1 MVQKIKNNNLA
12 EYRAFQEEKNKELV
26 LKSIKYIKSLNGII
40 NFSTVSQVTYDIADP
55 LKNEK
60 GLTLAGLS
68 KNKLYRSLI
77 EKAKLSQN
85 IDINLKSNRD
95 FYENSSNSNM
105 TVADIKLQLHEL
117 RVKNVNLKMENKI
130 LSEQMKTLSSTV
142 STVEP
147 VSDIN
152 ANASIV
158 IENDSYLTL
167 GGGLNMMGTNILSSY
182 YMTGNIRKFENLE
195 NELINNYNIKREEIK
210 LGFFEGNFF
219 VEIKSGQQLIY
230 KHLFNLL

>member
-85 IDINLKSNRD
+85 IDINLKSNRS

-130 LSEQMKTLSSTV
+130 LSEQMKTLSSTPN
-142 STVEP
+142 TVET
-147 VSDIN
+147 VSDDMLKKYKFLYQICSN
-152 ANASIV
+152 LISRLLELDVAYIDLERTTLNVQIYDDV
-158 IENDSYLTL
+158 ILQKEALE
-167 GGGLNMMGTNILSSY
+167 ILY
-182 YMTGNIRKFENLE
+182 KDKL
-195 NELINNYNIKREEIK
+195 NELKNGK
-210 LGFFEGNFF
+210 
-219 VEIKSGQQLIY
+219 
-230 KHLFNLL
+230 

>member
-1 MVQKIKNNNLA
+1 VVQKIKNNNLA

-77 EKAKLSQN
+77 DKAKLSQN
-85 IDINLKSNRD
+85 IDINLKSNRS

-147 VSDIN
+147 VSDDMLKKYKFLYQICSN
-152 ANASIV
+152 LISRLLELDVAYIDLERTTLNVQIYDDV
-158 IENDSYLTL
+158 ILQKEALE
-167 GGGLNMMGTNILSSY
+167 ILY
-182 YMTGNIRKFENLE
+182 KDKL
-195 NELINNYNIKREEIK
+195 NELKN
-210 LGFFEGNFF
+210 GN
-219 VEIKSGQQLIY
+219 
-230 KHLFNLL
+230 

>member
-1 MVQKIKNNNLA
+1 MVKKIKNNNLA

-85 IDINLKSNRD
+85 IDINLKSNRS
-95 FYENSSNSNM
+95 FYENSSNSNI

-147 VSDIN
+147 VSDDMLKKYKFLYQICSN
-152 ANASIV
+152 LISRLLELDVAYIDLERTTLNVQIYDDV
-158 IENDSYLTL
+158 ILQKEALE
-167 GGGLNMMGTNILSSY
+167 ILY
-182 YMTGNIRKFENLE
+182 KDKL
-195 NELINNYNIKREEIK
+195 NELKN
-210 LGFFEGNFF
+210 GN
-219 VEIKSGQQLIY
+219 
-230 KHLFNLL
+230 

>member
-85 IDINLKSNRD
+85 IDINLKLNRS

-147 VSDIN
+147 VSDDMLKKYKFLYQICSN
-152 ANASIV
+152 LISRLLELEVAYIDLERTTLNVQIYDDV
-158 IENDSYLTL
+158 ILQKEALE
-167 GGGLNMMGTNILSSY
+167 ILY
-182 YMTGNIRKFENLE
+182 KDKL
-195 NELINNYNIKREEIK
+195 NELKNGK
-210 LGFFEGNFF
+210 
-219 VEIKSGQQLIY
+219 
-230 KHLFNLL
+230 

>member
-85 IDINLKSNRD
+85 IDMNLKSNRS

-147 VSDIN
+147 VSDDMLKKYKFLYQICSN
-152 ANASIV
+152 LISRLLELDVAYIDLERTTLNVQMYDDV
-158 IENDSYLTL
+158 ILQKEALE
-167 GGGLNMMGTNILSSY
+167 ILY
-182 YMTGNIRKFENLE
+182 KDKL
-195 NELINNYNIKREEIK
+195 NELKN
-210 LGFFEGNFF
+210 GN
-219 VEIKSGQQLIY
+219 
-230 KHLFNLL
+230 

>member
-85 IDINLKSNRD
+85 IDINLKSNRS

-147 VSDIN
+147 VSDDMLKKYKFLYQICSN
-152 ANASIV
+152 LISRLLELGVAYIDLERTTLNVQIYDDV
-158 IENDSYLTL
+158 ILQKEALE
-167 GGGLNMMGTNILSSY
+167 ILY
-182 YMTGNIRKFENLE
+182 KDKL
-195 NELINNYNIKREEIK
+195 NELKN
-210 LGFFEGNFF
+210 GN
-219 VEIKSGQQLIY
+219 
-230 KHLFNLL
+230 

>member
-147 VSDIN
+147 VSDDMLKKYKFLYQICSN
-152 ANASIV
+152 LISRLLELDVAYIDLERTTLNVQMYDDV
-158 IENDSYLTL
+158 ILQKEALE
-167 GGGLNMMGTNILSSY
+167 ILY
-182 YMTGNIRKFENLE
+182 KDKL
-195 NELINNYNIKREEIK
+195 NELKN
-210 LGFFEGNFF
+210 GN
-219 VEIKSGQQLIY
+219 
-230 KHLFNLL
+230 

>member
-26 LKSIKYIKSLNGII
+26 LKSIKHINSLNGII
-40 NFSTVSQVTYDIADP
+40 NFSTVSQVTYDLADP

-85 IDINLKSNRD
+85 IDINLKSNRS

-147 VSDIN
+147 VSDDMLKKYKFLYQICSN
-152 ANASIV
+152 LISRLLELDVAYIDLERTTLNVQIYDDV
-158 IENDSYLTL
+158 ILQKEALE
-167 GGGLNMMGTNILSSY
+167 ILY
-182 YMTGNIRKFENLE
+182 KDKL
-195 NELINNYNIKREEIK
+195 NELKN
-210 LGFFEGNFF
+210 GN
-219 VEIKSGQQLIY
+219 
-230 KHLFNLL
+230 

>member
-1 MVQKIKNNNLA
+1 MVKKIKNNNLA

-26 LKSIKYIKSLNGII
+26 LKSIKHINSLNGII

-85 IDINLKSNRD
+85 ININLKSNRS

-117 RVKNVNLKMENKI
+117 RVKNVNLKRENKI
-130 LSEQMKTLSSTV
+130 LSEQMKTLSSTPN
-142 STVEP
+142 TVET
-147 VSDIN
+147 VSDDMLEKYKFLYQICSN
-152 ANASIV
+152 LISRLLELDVAYIDLERTTLNVQIYDDV
-158 IENDSYLTL
+158 ILQKEALE
-167 GGGLNMMGTNILSSY
+167 ILY
-182 YMTGNIRKFENLE
+182 KDKL
-195 NELINNYNIKREEIK
+195 NELKNGK
-210 LGFFEGNFF
+210 
-219 VEIKSGQQLIY
+219 
-230 KHLFNLL
+230 

>member
-1 MVQKIKNNNLA
+1 MVKKIKNNNLA

-85 IDINLKSNRD
+85 IDINLKLNRS

-117 RVKNVNLKMENKI
+117 RVKNVNLKRENKI
-130 LSEQMKTLSSTV
+130 LSEQMKTLSSTQN
-142 STVEP
+142 TVET
-147 VSDIN
+147 VSDDMLKKYKFLYQICSN
-152 ANASIV
+152 LISRLLELEVAYIDLERTTLNVQIYDDV
-158 IENDSYLTL
+158 ILQ
-167 GGGLNMMGTNILSSY
+167 
-182 YMTGNIRKFENLE
+182 
-195 NELINNYNIKREEIK
+195 KRSEERRVGK
-210 LGFFEGNFF
+210 
-219 VEIKSGQQLIY
+219 
-230 KHLFNLL
+230 

>member
-85 IDINLKSNRD
+85 IDINLKSNRS

-130 LSEQMKTLSSTV
+130 LSEQMKTLSFVSNPVETV
-142 STVEP
+142 SDDMLKKYKFLYQICSNLISRLLELDVAYIDLERTTLNVQIY
-147 VSDIN
+147 DD
-152 ANASIV
+152 V
-158 IENDSYLTL
+158 ILQKEALE
-167 GGGLNMMGTNILSSY
+167 ILY
-182 YMTGNIRKFENLE
+182 KDKL
-195 NELINNYNIKREEIK
+195 NELKN
-210 LGFFEGNFF
+210 GN
-219 VEIKSGQQLIY
+219 
-230 KHLFNLL
+230 

>member
-85 IDINLKSNRD
+85 ININLKSNRS

-130 LSEQMKTLSSTV
+130 LSEQMKTLSFVSNPVETV
-142 STVEP
+142 SDDMLKKYKFLYQICSNLISRLLELDVAYIDLERTTLNVQIY
-147 VSDIN
+147 DD
-152 ANASIV
+152 V
-158 IENDSYLTL
+158 ILQKEALE
-167 GGGLNMMGTNILSSY
+167 ILY
-182 YMTGNIRKFENLE
+182 KDKL
-195 NELINNYNIKREEIK
+195 NELKN
-210 LGFFEGNFF
+210 GN
-219 VEIKSGQQLIY
+219 
-230 KHLFNLL
+230 

>member
-85 IDINLKSNRD
+85 IDMNLKSNRS

-147 VSDIN
+147 VSDDMLKKYKFLYQICSN
-152 ANASIV
+152 LISRLLELDVAYIDLERTTLNVQIYDDV
-158 IENDSYLTL
+158 ILQKEALE
-167 GGGLNMMGTNILSSY
+167 ILY
-182 YMTGNIRKFENLE
+182 KDKL
-195 NELINNYNIKREEIK
+195 NELKN
-210 LGFFEGNFF
+210 GN
-219 VEIKSGQQLIY
+219 
-230 KHLFNLL
+230 

>member
-1 MVQKIKNNNLA
+1 MVKKIKNNNLA

-40 NFSTVSQVTYDIADP
+40 NFSTVSQVTYDLADP
-55 LKNEK
+55 LKKEK
-60 GLTLAGLS
+60 GLTVSGVS

-77 EKAKLSQN
+77 NKAQLSQN
-85 IDINLKSNRD
+85 IDINLKSNQN
-95 FYENSSNSNM
+95 FYESSSNSNI

-147 VSDIN
+147 VSDDMLKKYKFLYQICSN
-152 ANASIV
+152 LISRLLELDVAYIDLERTTLNVQIYDDV
-158 IENDSYLTL
+158 ILQKEALE
-167 GGGLNMMGTNILSSY
+167 ILY
-182 YMTGNIRKFENLE
+182 KDKL
-195 NELINNYNIKREEIK
+195 NELKN
-210 LGFFEGNFF
+210 GN
-219 VEIKSGQQLIY
+219 
-230 KHLFNLL
+230 

>member
-77 EKAKLSQN
+77 DKAKLSQN
-85 IDINLKSNRD
+85 IDINLKSNRS
-95 FYENSSNSNM
+95 FYENSSNSNI

-147 VSDIN
+147 VSDDMLEKYKFLYQICSN
-152 ANASIV
+152 LISRLLELDVAYIDLERTTLNVQMYDDV
-158 IENDSYLTL
+158 ILQKEALE
-167 GGGLNMMGTNILSSY
+167 ILY
-182 YMTGNIRKFENLE
+182 KDKL
-195 NELINNYNIKREEIK
+195 NELKN
-210 LGFFEGNFF
+210 GN
-219 VEIKSGQQLIY
+219 
-230 KHLFNLL
+230 

>member
-68 KNKLYRSLI
+68 KNKLYKSLI

-85 IDINLKSNRD
+85 IDINLKSNRS

-147 VSDIN
+147 VNDDMLKKYKFLYQICSNLISRLLELDVAYIDLERTTLN
-152 ANASIV
+152 VQIYDDV
-158 IENDSYLTL
+158 ILQKEALE
-167 GGGLNMMGTNILSSY
+167 ILY
-182 YMTGNIRKFENLE
+182 KDKL
-195 NELINNYNIKREEIK
+195 NELKN
-210 LGFFEGNFF
+210 GN
-219 VEIKSGQQLIY
+219 
-230 KHLFNLL
+230 

>member
-85 IDINLKSNRD
+85 IDINLKSNRS

-130 LSEQMKTLSSTV
+130 LSEQMKTLSSTTN
-142 STVEP
+142 TVEP
-147 VSDIN
+147 VSDDMLKKYKFLYQICSN
-152 ANASIV
+152 LISRLLELDVAYIDLERTTLNVQMYDDV
-158 IENDSYLTL
+158 IIQKEALE
-167 GGGLNMMGTNILSSY
+167 ILY
-182 YMTGNIRKFENLE
+182 KDKL
-195 NELINNYNIKREEIK
+195 NELKN
-210 LGFFEGNFF
+210 GN
-219 VEIKSGQQLIY
+219 
-230 KHLFNLL
+230 

>member
-1 MVQKIKNNNLA
+1 MVKKIKNNNLA

-85 IDINLKSNRD
+85 IDINLKSNRS
-95 FYENSSNSNM
+95 FYENSSNSNI

-130 LSEQMKTLSSTV
+130 LSEQMKTLSSTPN
-142 STVEP
+142 TIEP
-147 VSDIN
+147 VSDDMLKKYKFLYQICSN
-152 ANASIV
+152 LISRLLELDVAYIDLERTTLNVQIYDDV
-158 IENDSYLTL
+158 ILQKEALE
-167 GGGLNMMGTNILSSY
+167 ILY
-182 YMTGNIRKFENLE
+182 KDKL
-195 NELINNYNIKREEIK
+195 NELKN
-210 LGFFEGNFF
+210 GN
-219 VEIKSGQQLIY
+219 
-230 KHLFNLL
+230 

>member
-12 EYRAFQEEKNKELV
+12 EYRAVQEEKNKELV
-26 LKSIKYIKSLNGII
+26 LKSIKYIESLNGII

-55 LKNEK
+55 LKDEK

-85 IDINLKSNRD
+85 IDTNLKSNKS
-95 FYENSSNSNM
+95 FYENNSNSNM

-130 LSEQMKTLSSTV
+130 LSEQMKTLSSVSNPVETV
-142 STVEP
+142 SEDMLKKYKYLYQVCSNLISRLLELDVAYVDLERNTLNVQMY
-147 VSDIN
+147 DD
-152 ANASIV
+152 V
-158 IENDSYLTL
+158 ILQKETL
-167 GGGLNMMGTNILSSY
+167 EILY
-182 YMTGNIRKFENLE
+182 KDKL
-195 NELINNYNIKREEIK
+195 NELKNGK
-210 LGFFEGNFF
+210 
-219 VEIKSGQQLIY
+219 
-230 KHLFNLL
+230 

>member
-85 IDINLKSNRD
+85 IDINLKLNRS

-147 VSDIN
+147 VSDDMLKKYKFLYQICSN
-152 ANASIV
+152 LISRLLELEVAYIDLERTTLNVQIYDDV
-158 IENDSYLTL
+158 ILQKEALE
-167 GGGLNMMGTNILSSY
+167 ILY
-182 YMTGNIRKFENLE
+182 KDKL
-195 NELINNYNIKREEIK
+195 NELKN
-210 LGFFEGNFF
+210 GN
-219 VEIKSGQQLIY
+219 
-230 KHLFNLL
+230 

>member
-85 IDINLKSNRD
+85 IDINLKSNRS

-130 LSEQMKTLSSTV
+130 LSEQMKTLSSTTN
-142 STVEP
+142 TVEP
-147 VSDIN
+147 VSDDMLKKYKFLYQICSN
-152 ANASIV
+152 LISRLLELDVAYIDLERTTLNVQMYDDV
-158 IENDSYLTL
+158 ILQKEALE
-167 GGGLNMMGTNILSSY
+167 ILY
-182 YMTGNIRKFENLE
+182 KDKL
-195 NELINNYNIKREEIK
+195 NELKN
-210 LGFFEGNFF
+210 GN
-219 VEIKSGQQLIY
+219 
-230 KHLFNLL
+230 

>member
-26 LKSIKYIKSLNGII
+26 LKSIKYIKTLNGII

-85 IDINLKSNRD
+85 IDINLKSNRG

-147 VSDIN
+147 VSDDMLKKYKFLYQICSN
-152 ANASIV
+152 LISRLLELDVAYIDLERTTLNVQIYDDV
-158 IENDSYLTL
+158 ILQKEALE
-167 GGGLNMMGTNILSSY
+167 ILY
-182 YMTGNIRKFENLE
+182 KDKL
-195 NELINNYNIKREEIK
+195 NELKN
-210 LGFFEGNFF
+210 GN
-219 VEIKSGQQLIY
+219 
-230 KHLFNLL
+230 

>member
-1 MVQKIKNNNLA
+1 VVQKIKNNNLA

-85 IDINLKSNRD
+85 IDINLKSNRS

-147 VSDIN
+147 VSDDMLKKYKFLYQICSN
-152 ANASIV
+152 LISRLLELDVAYIDLERTTLNVQIYDDV
-158 IENDSYLTL
+158 ILQKEALE
-167 GGGLNMMGTNILSSY
+167 ILY
-182 YMTGNIRKFENLE
+182 KDKL
-195 NELINNYNIKREEIK
+195 NELKN
-210 LGFFEGNFF
+210 GN
-219 VEIKSGQQLIY
+219 
-230 KHLFNLL
+230 

>member
-85 IDINLKSNRD
+85 IDINLKSNRGS
-95 FYENSSNSNM
+95 YENSSNSNM

-147 VSDIN
+147 VSDDMLKKYKFLYQICSN
-152 ANASIV
+152 LISRLLELDVAYIDLERTTLNVQIYDDV
-158 IENDSYLTL
+158 ILQKEALE
-167 GGGLNMMGTNILSSY
+167 ILY
-182 YMTGNIRKFENLE
+182 KDKL
-195 NELINNYNIKREEIK
+195 NELKN
-210 LGFFEGNFF
+210 GN
-219 VEIKSGQQLIY
+219 
-230 KHLFNLL
+230 

>member
-85 IDINLKSNRD
+85 IDINLKSNRS

-130 LSEQMKTLSSTV
+130 LSEQMKTLSSTPN
-142 STVEP
+142 TVEL
-147 VSDIN
+147 VSDDMLKKYKFLYQICSN
-152 ANASIV
+152 LISRLLELDVAYIDLERTTLNVQIYDDV
-158 IENDSYLTL
+158 ILQKEALE
-167 GGGLNMMGTNILSSY
+167 ILY
-182 YMTGNIRKFENLE
+182 KDKL
-195 NELINNYNIKREEIK
+195 NELKN
-210 LGFFEGNFF
+210 GN
-219 VEIKSGQQLIY
+219 
-230 KHLFNLL
+230 

>member
-85 IDINLKSNRD
+85 IDINLKSNRS

-142 STVEP
+142 NTVEP
-147 VSDIN
+147 VSDDMLEKYKFLYQICSN
-152 ANASIV
+152 LISRLLELDVAYIDLERTTLNVQIYDDV
-158 IENDSYLTL
+158 ILQKEALE
-167 GGGLNMMGTNILSSY
+167 ILY
-182 YMTGNIRKFENLE
+182 KDKL
-195 NELINNYNIKREEIK
+195 NELKN
-210 LGFFEGNFF
+210 GN
-219 VEIKSGQQLIY
+219 
-230 KHLFNLL
+230 

>member
-85 IDINLKSNRD
+85 IDINLKSNRS
-95 FYENSSNSNM
+95 FYENSSNSNI

-147 VSDIN
+147 VSDDMLKKYKFLYQICSN
-152 ANASIV
+152 LISRLLELDVAYIDLERTTLNVQMYDDV
-158 IENDSYLTL
+158 ILQKEALE
-167 GGGLNMMGTNILSSY
+167 ILY
-182 YMTGNIRKFENLE
+182 KDKL
-195 NELINNYNIKREEIK
+195 NELKN
-210 LGFFEGNFF
+210 GN
-219 VEIKSGQQLIY
+219 
-230 KHLFNLL
+230 

>member
-85 IDINLKSNRD
+85 IDINLKSNRS
-95 FYENSSNSNM
+95 FYENSSNSNI

-147 VSDIN
+147 VSDDMLKKYKFLYQICSN
-152 ANASIV
+152 LISRLLELDVAYIDLERTTLNVQIYDDV
-158 IENDSYLTL
+158 ILQKEALE
-167 GGGLNMMGTNILSSY
+167 ILY
-182 YMTGNIRKFENLE
+182 KDKL
-195 NELINNYNIKREEIK
+195 NELKN
-210 LGFFEGNFF
+210 GN
-219 VEIKSGQQLIY
+219 
-230 KHLFNLL
+230 

>member
-77 EKAKLSQN
+77 DKAKLSQN
-85 IDINLKSNRD
+85 IDINLKSNRS
-95 FYENSSNSNM
+95 FYENSSNSNI

-147 VSDIN
+147 VSDDMLKKYKFLYQICSN
-152 ANASIV
+152 LISRLLELDVAYIDLERTTLNVQIYDDV
-158 IENDSYLTL
+158 ILQKEALE
-167 GGGLNMMGTNILSSY
+167 ILY
-182 YMTGNIRKFENLE
+182 KDKL
-195 NELINNYNIKREEIK
+195 NELKN
-210 LGFFEGNFF
+210 GN
-219 VEIKSGQQLIY
+219 
-230 KHLFNLL
+230 

>member
-55 LKNEK
+55 LKNET

-68 KNKLYRSLI
+68 KNKLYRSII

-85 IDINLKSNRD
+85 IDMNLKSNRS

-130 LSEQMKTLSSTV
+130 LSEQNNQKLNQRSFQKNSIHLLQKTICF
-142 STVEP
+142 EP
-147 VSDIN
+147 QN
-152 ANASIV
+152 Q
-158 IENDSYLTL
+158 LQML
-167 GGGLNMMGTNILSSY
+167 P
-182 YMTGNIRKFENLE
+182 
-195 NELINNYNIKREEIK
+195 
-210 LGFFEGNFF
+210 
-219 VEIKSGQQLIY
+219 KSFR
-230 KHLFNLL
+230 H

>member
-68 KNKLYRSLI
+68 KNKLYRSII

-85 IDINLKSNRD
+85 IDMNLKSNRS

-117 RVKNVNLKMENKI
+117 KVKNVNLKMENKI
-130 LSEQMKTLSSTV
+130 LSEQMKTLSSTPN
-142 STVEP
+142 TVEL
-147 VSDIN
+147 VSDDMLKKYKFLYQICSN
-152 ANASIV
+152 LISRLLELEVAYIDLERTTLNVQMYDDV
-158 IENDSYLTL
+158 ILQKEALE
-167 GGGLNMMGTNILSSY
+167 ILY
-182 YMTGNIRKFENLE
+182 KDKL
-195 NELINNYNIKREEIK
+195 NELKN
-210 LGFFEGNFF
+210 GN
-219 VEIKSGQQLIY
+219 
-230 KHLFNLL
+230 

>member
-105 TVADIKLQLHEL
+105 TVADIKFQLHEL

-147 VSDIN
+147 VSDDMLKKYKFLYQICSN
-152 ANASIV
+152 LISRLLELDVVYIDLERTTLNVQIYDDV
-158 IENDSYLTL
+158 ILQKEALE
-167 GGGLNMMGTNILSSY
+167 ILY
-182 YMTGNIRKFENLE
+182 KDKL
-195 NELINNYNIKREEIK
+195 NELKNGK
-210 LGFFEGNFF
+210 
-219 VEIKSGQQLIY
+219 
-230 KHLFNLL
+230 

>member
-85 IDINLKSNRD
+85 IDINLKSNRS

-147 VSDIN
+147 VSDDMLKKYKFLYQICSN
-152 ANASIV
+152 LISRLLELDVAYIDLERTTLNVQIYDDV
-158 IENDSYLTL
+158 ILQKEALD
-167 GGGLNMMGTNILSSY
+167 ILY
-182 YMTGNIRKFENLE
+182 KDKL
-195 NELINNYNIKREEIK
+195 NELKNGK
-210 LGFFEGNFF
+210 
-219 VEIKSGQQLIY
+219 
-230 KHLFNLL
+230 

>member
-85 IDINLKSNRD
+85 IDINLKSNRS
-95 FYENSSNSNM
+95 FYENSSNSNI

-130 LSEQMKTLSSTV
+130 LSEQMKTLSSTPN
-142 STVEP
+142 TIEP
-147 VSDIN
+147 VSDDMLKKYKFLYQICSN
-152 ANASIV
+152 LISRLLELDVAYIDLERTTLNVQIYDDV
-158 IENDSYLTL
+158 ILQKEALE
-167 GGGLNMMGTNILSSY
+167 ILY
-182 YMTGNIRKFENLE
+182 KDKL
-195 NELINNYNIKREEIK
+195 NELKN
-210 LGFFEGNFF
+210 GN
-219 VEIKSGQQLIY
+219 
-230 KHLFNLL
+230 

>member
-77 EKAKLSQN
+77 EKAKPSQN
-85 IDINLKSNRD
+85 IDMNLKSNRS

-147 VSDIN
+147 VSDDMLKKYKFLYQICSN
-152 ANASIV
+152 LISRLLELDVAYIDLERTTLNVQIYDDV
-158 IENDSYLTL
+158 ILQKEALE
-167 GGGLNMMGTNILSSY
+167 ILY
-182 YMTGNIRKFENLE
+182 KDKL
-195 NELINNYNIKREEIK
+195 NELKN
-210 LGFFEGNFF
+210 GN
-219 VEIKSGQQLIY
+219 
-230 KHLFNLL
+230 